1 MLSTLCFGMVSYGRC
16 KKRYKSNAG
25 DVFAFKEKAT
35 AIFKEKLMVS
45 WISIVMAKAEKSKS
59 IEQILIT

>member
-1 MLSTLCFGMVSYGRC
+1 MLPMLCFGMVSYGRC
-16 KKRYKSNAG
+16 KKRYKSNA

-35 AIFKEKLMVS
+35 AIFKVKLMVS

>member
-16 KKRYKSNAG
+16 KNSYKSNAG

>member
-1 MLSTLCFGMVSYGRC
+1 MDVVLMVTGNFLLAAV
-16 KKRYKSNAG
+16 K
-25 DVFAFKEKAT
+25 V
-35 AIFKEKLMVS
+35 KLMVS